1 MSEVKRALKI
11 GADDEYLVITD
22 DDGVIAAA
30 RLLCERLIDEEFQNS
45 MDYYAKNHDYREWKA
60 KQRVGFREAYK
71 YHCTYERFGA
81 SSPPII
87 KVPKVTL
94 NN

>member
-1 MSEVKRALKI
+1 
-11 GADDEYLVITD
+11 
-22 DDGVIAAA
+22 
-30 RLLCERLIDEEFQNS
+30 
-45 MDYYAKNHDYREWKA
+45 MDYYAMNHDYREWKA